1 MRTQNRAPTFLLKF
15 LAAVFLVTAGVST
28 ASAQDAAAPAPA
40 AADVLKVFA
49 SSADIQALIAQAK
62 ADRKGDQPSVSKPIL
77 RLAPYRINLEYRPGN
92 ARASVHEHD
101 AEMMY
106 VIEGAGTIVTGG
118 KLVEEKR
125 TNAANLSGKSI
136 EGGNSQPLKAGDFLI
151 VPENT
156 PHQIAPSGG
165 AAIVLMTFH
174 VPRPVPGK

>member
-1 MRTQNRAPTFLLKF
+1 MRTQLLAF
-15 LAAVFLVTAGVST
+15 ICLVTVGAST
-28 ASAQDAAAPAPA
+28 ASAQRAAEPPNL
-40 AADVLKVFA
+40 LKIFA
-49 SSADIQALIAQAK
+49 SASDIQDLIAQAK

-118 KLVEEKR
+118 KLVNEKR
-125 TNAANLSGKSI
+125 TNAANLSGTSI
-136 EGGNSQPLKAGDFLI
+136 EGGNSQALKAGDFLI

-165 AAIVLMTFH
+165 APIVLMTFH